1 MPVYDKNSFAGCDI
15 TAVFGNAIAGELQA
29 ISYSTQR
36 EVGPVYTMGS
46 ADPRSFAKG
55 KRAHA
60 GTLIFITLDRNSF
73 LRTMGAD
80 SNSENNKFYAKKNDI
95 KPGASAGKAFDG
107 TSATRVNGSNAFET
121 TLGNAGDEVIKTAAW
136 YVDQIPPFTVNLSAA
151 NEKGDVMKK
160 SFLGVQIM
168 NEGGGVSVDDLV
180 IEEQYTYVCTH
191 ITPWTN
197 VASISNF
204 RS

>member
-1 MPVYDKNSFAGCDI
+1 MPSYDKNSFAGCDI
-15 TAVFGNAIAGELQA
+15 TAVFGNTIAGELQA

-73 LRTMGAD
+73 LRTMSGD
-80 SNSENNKFYAKKNDI
+80 NSKFYAKKNDI
-95 KPGASAGKAFDG
+95 RPG
-107 TSATRVNGSNAFET
+107 TSTAKSASTFDSTLSRVSGNAFET
-121 TLGNAGDEVIKTAAW
+121 TLANAGSEIVSAPVEAW

-151 NEKGDVMKK
+151 NERGDVMKK
-160 SFLGVQIM
+160 SFTGVQIM

-180 IEEQYTYVCTH
+180 IERTIHLCLYSHYSLGKCGIKLQL
-191 ITPWTN
+191 P
-197 VASISNF
+197 
-204 RS
+204 